1 MKNKYLIA
9 IGTLLVVL
17 LVGYYSLRSKP
28 IKNWYRSSNWK
39 RKTWKMNIRALHNST
54 MS

>member
-17 LVGYYSLRSKP
+17 LVGVTVLLLSEKQTNKELVQEFQLEKED
-28 IKNWYRSSNWK
+28 
-39 RKTWKMNIRALHNST
+39 LHNST
-54 MS
+54 MN

>member
-17 LVGYYSLRSKP
+17 LVRDSSRS
-28 IKNWYRSSNWK
+28 YRVI
-39 RKTWKMNIRALHNST
+39 TL
-54 MS
+54 

>member
-17 LVGYYSLRSKP
+17 LVGVTVLLLSEKQTNKELVQEFHLPSGRDAAAKGARP
-28 IKNWYRSSNWK
+28 GK
-39 RKTWKMNIRALHNST
+39 
-54 MS
+54 